1 MISQADIQAVSRPT
15 TCSPTTTERRRSMSQ
30 SELISVFSVDDQP
43 LIRGGIAAVINDEP
57 DMRMIAQASNGRD
70 AIQEFRQHRPDVT
83 LMDVRLPD
91 ISGIEAMIAIR
102 SEFPDAR
109 IVMLT
114 TFEGD
119 VEIRGALAAGARG
132 YVLKHIPPAEL
143 AGVIRG
149 VHSGKKQ
156 IAADVAA
163 RLAEHVSDEPLSE
176 REVTVL
182 ERVAE
187 GSRNREIGELLGISE
202 ETVKGHVK
210 HIMEKL
216 DAHDRTQAVAIAV
229 RRGIIQL

>member
-1 MISQADIQAVSRPT
+1 M
-15 TCSPTTTERRRSMSQ
+15 SPPEPIR
-30 SELISVFSVDDQP
+30 VFSVDDQP
-43 LIRGGIAAVINDEP
+43 LIREGIAALVNDEP
-57 DMRMIAQASNGRD
+57 DMRMIAQASNGRE

-91 ISGIEAMIAIR
+91 ISGIEAMTAIR
-102 SEFPDAR
+102 HEFPDAR
-109 IVMLT
+109 IVILT

-119 VEIRGALAAGARG
+119 AEIKGALAAGARG

-149 VHSGKKQ
+149 VHGGKKQ

-163 RLAEHVSDEPLSE
+163 RLAEHVTDEPLSE
-176 REVTVL
+176 RELTVL

-187 GSRNREIGELLGISE
+187 GRRNREIGALLRIST

-216 DAHDRTQAVAIAV
+216 GAHDRTQAVAIAV

>member
-1 MISQADIQAVSRPT
+1 
-15 TCSPTTTERRRSMSQ
+15 MSQ
-30 SELISVFSVDDQP
+30 SEPIRVFSVDDQP
-43 LIRGGIAAVINDEP
+43 LIRGGIAALINDEP
-57 DMRMIAQASNGRD
+57 DMRMIAQASNGHD
-70 AIQEFRQHRPDVT
+70 AIRKFRQHRPDVT

-102 SEFPDAR
+102 SEFPGAR

-132 YVLKHIPPAEL
+132 YVLKHIPPGEL
-143 AGVIRG
+143 AGVIRQ
-149 VHSGKKQ
+149 VHGGKKQ
-156 IAADVAA
+156 IPADVAA
-163 RLAEHVSDEPLSE
+163 RLAEHLSDEPLSE
-176 REVTVL
+176 RELTVL

-187 GSRNREIGELLGISE
+187 GRRNRNREIGELLGISE

-210 HIMEKL
+210 HVMEKL

-229 RRGIIQL
+229 RRGIIRL